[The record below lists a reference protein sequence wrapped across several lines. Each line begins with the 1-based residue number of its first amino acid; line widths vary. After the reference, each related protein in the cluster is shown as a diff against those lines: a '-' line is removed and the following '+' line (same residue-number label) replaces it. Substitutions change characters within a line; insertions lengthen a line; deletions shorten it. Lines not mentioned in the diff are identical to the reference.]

1 VLSSDR
7 AKGIRVSLKPG
18 VLEVQANN
26 PDVGD
31 GIYETEVMYTG
42 DELSIGFN
50 GRYLIE
56 ALMAMRDGDR
66 VEFMASDDV
75 SPGVLR
81 PEGDESYCYVVMPMR
96 L

>member
-1 VLSSDR
+1 
-7 AKGIRVSLKPG
+7 
-18 VLEVQANN
+18 
-26 PDVGD
+26 
-31 GIYETEVMYTG
+31 
-42 DELSIGFN
+42 LSIGFN

-56 ALMAMRDGDR
+56 ALVAMGDGEK